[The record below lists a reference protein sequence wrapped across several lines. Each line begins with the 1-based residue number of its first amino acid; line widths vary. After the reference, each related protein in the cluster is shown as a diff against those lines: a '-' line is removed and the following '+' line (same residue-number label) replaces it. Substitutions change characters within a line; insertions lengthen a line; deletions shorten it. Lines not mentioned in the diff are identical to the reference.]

1 MKRLMMIV
9 GFAAITAMAVAA
21 ETNTGGLAA
30 KVNSPEKVVATWWD
44 GPRMR
49 PGVALV
55 VEVGA
60 IGMSPNTMNVIVDQ
74 KGNITLPYL
83 LKEPI
88 YCDGFTLETLKLKL
102 VRAYSSYY
110 RQPMVEVSFAPYD
123 GKGVSPWGAVTVLG
137 EVGKPGPVN
146 MPASM
151 GLTITK
157 VLKSAGGCKPSAD
170 KTRIRVTRCDRDGL
184 QWRTSVN
191 INEIG
196 KMDGRVD
203 KDMPLRPGDVVWVPA
218 K

>member
-1 MKRLMMIV
+1 MIIV

-21 ETNTGGLAA
+21 ETNTVGLAA

-44 GPRMR
+44 RPRMR
-49 PGVALV
+49 TGVALV

-60 IGMSPNTMNVIVDQ
+60 IGMSPNTMNVTVDQ
-74 KGNITLPYL
+74 NGNITLPHL
-83 LKEPI
+83 LEKQPI
-88 YCDGFTLETLKLKL
+88 ACVGLTLEALKQKL
-102 VRAYSSYY
+102 VRAYMKYY
-110 RQPMVEVSFAPYD
+110 RQPMVMVTFAPYD
-123 GKGVSPWGAVTVLG
+123 GKGVSPWGSVTVLG

-151 GLTITK
+151 GLAITK

-170 KTRIRVTRCDRDGL
+170 KTRIRVTHCDKDGK
-184 QWRTSVN
+184 QTRTYVN

-196 KMDGRVD
+196 KKDGCVD

>member
-1 MKRLMMIV
+1 MIV

-21 ETNTGGLAA
+21 ETNKVGFAA

-83 LKEPI
+83 FEKQPI
-88 YCDGFTLETLKLKL
+88 YCDGFTLESLKQRL
-102 VRAYSSYY
+102 VVAYGKYY
-110 RQPMVEVSFAPYD
+110 RQPMVTVTFAPYD
-123 GKGVSPWGAVTVLG
+123 GKSVSPWGMVTVLG

-146 MPASM
+146 MPATM
-151 GLTITK
+151 DLTITK

-196 KMDGRVD
+196 KKNGRVH
-203 KDMPLRPGDVVWVPA
+203 KDIPLRPGDVVWVPA

>member
-9 GFAAITAMAVAA
+9 GFAAITAMAVFA
-21 ETNTGGLAA
+21 ETHKAGVGFAA
-30 KVNSPEKVVATWWD
+30 KVKSPEEVVATWWD
-44 GPRMR
+44 RPRMR

-123 GKGVSPWGAVTVLG
+123 GKAFLLGA
-137 EVGKPGPVN
+137 
-146 MPASM
+146 
-151 GLTITK
+151 
-157 VLKSAGGCKPSAD
+157 
-170 KTRIRVTRCDRDGL
+170 R
-184 QWRTSVN
+184 
-191 INEIG
+191 
-196 KMDGRVD
+196 
-203 KDMPLRPGDVVWVPA
+203 
-218 K
+218 